1 MIRQLFSRGWGVGIT
16 ATILIAITAT
26 GCASS
31 VPFKGMDEPEY
42 MTRQEII
49 YATQECERAGMIP
62 VVAYAQARVQGK
74 RVQVPYDVHCTP
86 NYRRAER

>member
-1 MIRQLFSRGWGVGIT
+1 MDKFISIGRGVGIT
-16 ATILIAITAT
+16 ATFLIALASS

-49 YATQECERAGMIP
+49 QATRECEQAGMIP

-74 RVQVPYDVHCTP
+74 RVQVPYDVHCQP
-86 NYRRAER
+86 NYRRAGS